1 MADYYIVVKHFK
13 DGEDNGRYYPVNSKY
28 PITDDIEVT
37 EDRLNLLTEKG
48 YIKKVKKQTVPLDEH
63 TVKELKEIAD
73 NKGIEYDPKIKK
85 ADLIALLKE

>member
-28 PITDDIEVT
+28 PITNDIEVS
-37 EDRLNLLTEKG
+37 EDRFNLLTEKG
-48 YIKKVKKQTVPLDEH
+48 YIKKVKKQTVPLEEH
-63 TVKELKEIAD
+63 TVKELKELAD

-85 ADLIALLKE
+85 ANLIALIKE